1 MSPFNHY
8 CNGNT
13 VYLPLSHLPSFVLTF
28 FRMMKVLR
36 DYQLILGSIVANK
49 LFPLQAGKGGKIRSR
64 SRSRSGS
71 RSKGGRDLKV
81 TLKKGS
87 KRRIVQAKRKAKD
100 WDVRSVVFFLLG
112 NLFGYINELF
122 SHVVNLFW
130 DNSNEEIF

>member
-1 MSPFNHY
+1 MI
-8 CNGNT
+8 
-13 VYLPLSHLPSFVLTF
+13 
-28 FRMMKVLR
+28 KVLR

-64 SRSRSGS
+64 SRSHSGS

-100 WDVRSVVFFLLG
+100 
-112 NLFGYINELF
+112 
-122 SHVVNLFW
+122 
-130 DNSNEEIF
+130 